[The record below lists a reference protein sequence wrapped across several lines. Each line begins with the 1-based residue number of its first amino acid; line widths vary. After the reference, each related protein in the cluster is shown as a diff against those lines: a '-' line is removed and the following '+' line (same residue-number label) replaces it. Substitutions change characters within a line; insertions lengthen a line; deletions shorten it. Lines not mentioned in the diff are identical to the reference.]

1 LLRLVSAGVL
11 AVVACSVFALPRAAR
26 WLVIVRPVS
35 HCDLMVVPGGGAR
48 ERLSTAAWLMSGGAC
63 DAVLFT
69 GNIPTEARRGVYSF
83 LAEIDAESLV
93 EPPWRSRSTFEDA
106 VVTLEVARQI
116 GARSILL
123 VTSPYHTR
131 RAHWLFSRLLTGTG
145 IRLGVYPSAAFYMD
159 YEHWWSN
166 RHGRDAVLGEYAKL
180 WLNGLIA
187 FAVVAQASAAAT
199 SD

>member
-1 LLRLVSAGVL
+1 MG
-11 AVVACSVFALPRAAR
+11 VVALLASALLALPRAAR

-35 HCDLMVVPGGGAR
+35 RCDLMVVPGGGAR
-48 ERLSTAAWLMSGGAC
+48 ERLNTAAWLMSGAAC

-93 EPPWRSRSTFEDA
+93 APPWRSRSTFEDA

-131 RAHWLFSRLLTGTG
+131 RAHWLFSRLLAGTG
-145 IRLGVYPSAAFYMD
+145 IHVGVYPSAAFYMD
-159 YEHWWSN
+159 YDRWWSN
-166 RHGRDAVLGEYAKL
+166 RYGRSAVLGEYAKL
-180 WLNGLIA
+180 WSNGLIA
-187 FAVVAQASAAAT
+187 SAVVAQAAAAAAPG
-199 SD
+199 